1 MPEEKWPD
9 FQAEEQ
15 SSHEREAEVL
25 KEMMTSEKASI
36 STKPEVPVG
45 DVNAVNPEA
54 ATTEAKTKL
63 NQKITLLFKNYW
75 KPA

>member
-1 MPEEKWPD
+1 MK
-9 FQAEEQ
+9 
-15 SSHEREAEVL
+15 
-25 KEMMTSEKASI
+25 TSEKASI
-36 STKPEVPVG
+36 SAKLEVPVG